1 MTTTTDTSNI
11 TNRSQI
17 LSPFPSQPQN
27 QSASSSQHPTLKL
40 KRGRPSKK
48 LVNDL
53 TVSAAVAAAQQKL
66 GSGVVKQRRRRGK
79 HLSKLK
85 ENIRESVYLTR
96 VYTSSTSFYETI
108 GFKIDSRLVG
118 EFNHSSEKSLRFWSV
133 DEVSDFVASIPGCEK
148 FVKLFVS
155 QVRPSIKTLSN
166 IFN

>member
-1 MTTTTDTSNI
+1 MTTDTSNI
-11 TNRSQI
+11 TNRSQL
-17 LSPFPSQPQN
+17 LSSFPSQPQN

-53 TVSAAVAAAQQKL
+53 AVADAQQKL
-66 GSGVVKQRRRRGK
+66 GSGVVKQRRRRVK

-155 QVRPSIKTLSN
+155 QVRRS
-166 IFN
+166 